1 MFPRASYRGGFP
13 LGSWVPGCACG
24 GGTGAGFLNRI
35 GGGCC
40 TGAKPGGFGA
50 GFVGGVKMCGGV
62 MTVFGLAAGA
72 GLTGVE
78 NERPGCVG
86 GVAPSSVNAAI
97 GNERVRPASHLRFA
111 INMLELMPAPCAES
125 RLTISVPLEPL
136 RKQTR
141 G

>member
-1 MFPRASYRGGFP
+1 M
-13 LGSWVPGCACG
+13 PGCACG

-35 GGGCC
+35 GGGC

-50 GFVGGVKMCGGV
+50 GFVGGVKMCGGI

-97 GNERVRPASHLRFA
+97 GNESVRPASHFPFMV
-111 INMLELMPAPCAES
+111 NMLELMPVPCAES
-125 RLTISVPLEPL
+125 RFTISVPLKAL
-136 RKQTR
+136 QKQTR